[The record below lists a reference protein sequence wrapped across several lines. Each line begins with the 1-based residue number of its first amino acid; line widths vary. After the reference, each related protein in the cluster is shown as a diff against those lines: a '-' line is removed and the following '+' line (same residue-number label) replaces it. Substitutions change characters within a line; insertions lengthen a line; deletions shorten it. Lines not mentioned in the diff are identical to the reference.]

1 MSPGGRLYF
10 ELNPNTAKAVISLLK
25 TMDFVDIVLEND
37 MQNQAR
43 MLVAKTKK

>member
-1 MSPGGRLYF
+1 
-10 ELNPNTAKAVISLLK
+10 VISLLK
-25 TMDFVDIVLEND
+25 TTDFVDIVVEND